1 MAKVKRFLNII
12 LLVLPLSLIGQ
23 EVQEVMP
30 HGSDGWVVIHEIRAG
45 QTLYAIARLHN
56 AKVSDIR
63 SANTADELHTLSLGQ
78 EIKVPLSQNHISAEK
93 PAGKYRVLS
102 TKIRSGD
109 TFYSIARRSGLSVGQ
124 LQSLN
129 GIGPGDLKPGIDLKL
144 GYYRLSG
151 TTEVIGR
158 ATNISEQHAT
168 RGPAIEE
175 DLIPDIGT
183 TEERREESWSGNDNT
198 SLNSRENRGVAV
210 WNQEWKST
218 AGFYVLHRTAPINS
232 IIEIENPM
240 FGRRAFGKV
249 SGRIPAS
256 LYTDDVILIVS
267 DGLANH
273 LGVIDP
279 RFFVKVR
286 YLQPEEEE

>member
-23 EVQEVMP
+23 EVQEVIP
-30 HGSDGWVVIHEIRAG
+30 HGSDGWAVIHEIRAG
-45 QTLYAIARLHN
+45 QTLYAVARLHN

-63 SANTADELHTLSLGQ
+63 SANTADELHTLSVGQ
-78 EIKVPLSQNHISAEK
+78 ELKVPLSQSHISAEK
-93 PAGKYRVLS
+93 PSGKHRVLS

-109 TFYSIARRSGLSVGQ
+109 TFFSIARRSGLSVGQ
-124 LQSLN
+124 LQLLN
-129 GIGPGDLKPGIDLKL
+129 GIGPGDLKPGVDLKL

-151 TTEVIGR
+151 TTEVIAR
-158 ATNISEQHAT
+158 TTNVSEQHAT

-175 DLIPDIGT
+175 GLIPDIGT
-183 TEERREESWSGNDNT
+183 TEERMEESWSGNDNT

-256 LYTDDVILIVS
+256 LYTDDIILIVS

>member
-30 HGSDGWVVIHEIRAG
+30 HGSDGWAVTHETSAG
-45 QTLYAIARLHN
+45 QTLFAVARMHN
-56 AKVSDIR
+56 AKISDIR
-63 SANTADELHTLSLGQ
+63 SANTADELQTLSVGQ
-78 EIKVPLSQNHISAEK
+78 KIIIPLDRGKISAKK
-93 PAGKYRVLS
+93 PSGKHWVLS
-102 TKIRSGD
+102 TTIRPGD
-109 TFYSIARRSGLSVGQ
+109 TFFSIARRSGLPVDKLQIINGLGQ
-124 LQSLN
+124 
-129 GIGPGDLKPGIDLKL
+129 GDLKPGIDLKL
-144 GYYRLSG
+144 GYYLLSG
-151 TTEVIGR
+151 KAEASSR
-158 ATNISEQHAT
+158 ATSITEQQAN
-168 RGPAIEE
+168 PDPEIEQ
-175 DLIPDIGT
+175 DFITDIGT
-183 TEERREESWSGNDNT
+183 PDERMEAPRHSTDNT
-198 SLNSRENRGVAV
+198 TLNSRENRGVAV

-218 AGFYVLHRTAPINS
+218 AGFYVLHRSAPINS

-249 SGRIPAS
+249 SGRIPCS